1 MIRQP
6 EYSTAAALNI
16 RDVCAPLIFSYAG
29 AGVGTDLRCVLG
41 TEDHR
46 LGCAARLSFYMN
58 TFRGASVET
67 TNEVAAAKL
76 SLFLRDLHAMIDID
90 TLKTLLL
97 QFRDDRNWKQ
107 FHTLKNLIISL
118 NLESSE
124 LLELTQWKTD
134 EELSSLRSD
143 TRFQEALKD
152 ECADVFLYL
161 LLICEEAGV
170 DLLKAAAEKIQK
182 NSMRYTVTESYGSAK
197 KYTELKQAK
206 GQKT

>member
-1 MIRQP
+1 MGQ
-6 EYSTAAALNI
+6 
-16 RDVCAPLIFSYAG
+16 
-29 AGVGTDLRCVLG
+29 
-41 TEDHR
+41 R
-46 LGCAARLSFYMN
+46 L
-58 TFRGASVET
+58 
-67 TNEVAAAKL
+67 L
-76 SLFLRDLHAMIDID
+76 SLPYFYGTLRDLHAMTDID
-90 TLKTLLL
+90 ALKTLLL

-143 TRFQEALKD
+143 ARFQEALKD

-161 LLICEEAGV
+161 LFICEEAGV

-182 NSMRYTVTESYGSAK
+182 NSMRYPVTESYGSAK

-206 GQKT
+206 EQKG